1 MPTAT
6 VENYLKAL
14 YRLGQHAAGS
24 HAPGTNAPGT
34 RAPGK
39 SGMAPMG
46 ELARSVGVTPGTA
59 TLMIKRLAERGLVR
73 YEPRG
78 GAALT
83 RKGNRAALDVLRRHR
98 LIEQFLVQ
106 VVGLDWSEV
115 HEEAEELEHAISDRL
130 LQRID
135 DMLGNPEYDP
145 HGDPIPAAS
154 GKVARRTLVGLDQ
167 AAPGPARIA
176 RIADHDPDF
185 LRFIDQH
192 GLAPDTRITITE
204 RDHAADTIT
213 LQHAD
218 GHALQLGHAAAAKI
232 MVELG

>member
-14 YRLGQHAAGS
+14 YSLGQRT
-24 HAPGTNAPGT
+24 PGPA
-34 RAPGK
+34 
-39 SGMAPMG
+39 MAPMG
-46 ELARSVGVTPGTA
+46 ELARAVGVTPGTA

-83 RKGNRAALDVLRRHR
+83 RRGNRAALDVLRRHR
-98 LIEQFLVQ
+98 LVEQFLVQ

-115 HEEAEELEHAISDRL
+115 HDEAEELEHAISDRL

-135 DMLGNPEYDP
+135 DMLGNPAFDP

-154 GKVARRTLVGLDQ
+154 GKLARRDLVGLD
-167 AAPGPARIA
+167 ACAPGPARVA
-176 RIADHDPDF
+176 RITDHSPTF
-185 LRFIDQH
+185 LRFVDQQGLSPDSAVTVID
-192 GLAPDTRITITE
+192 
-204 RDHAADTIT
+204 RDAIGQTVTVHRANGDAVR
-213 LQHAD
+213 
-218 GHALQLGHAAAAKI
+218 LGHAAAAKI
-232 MVELG
+232 LVEAG

>member
-14 YRLGQHAAGS
+14 YRLGPKAAGNNK
-24 HAPGTNAPGT
+24 A
-34 RAPGK
+34 
-39 SGMAPMG
+39 MAPMG

-59 TLMIKRLAERGLVR
+59 TLMIKRLADRGLVR
-73 YEPRG
+73 YEPRS

-106 VVGLDWSEV
+106 IVGLDWSEV
-115 HEEAEELEHAISDRL
+115 HEEAEVLEHAISERL

-154 GKVARRTLVGLDQ
+154 GKLARRTLVGLDE
-167 AAPGPARIA
+167 AAPGPARVA
-176 RIADHDPDF
+176 RITDHSPDF
-185 LRFIDQH
+185 LRFIDQQ
-192 GLAPDTRITITE
+192 GLAPDTAVHITE
-204 RDHAADTIT
+204 RDAAADTVT
-213 LQHAD
+213 LQRAD
-218 GHALQLGHAAAAKI
+218 GQAVQLGQTAAAKI
-232 MVELG
+232 LVEVG